1 MKILSLCFLLT
12 IPLLISAQEFDI
24 KSSENQTQLIELF
37 TSEGCSSCP
46 PADRWLSS
54 LKNQPGLWTEFIPI
68 AFHVDYWD
76 YIGWKDPFASA
87 QNSMRQRQHR
97 LSNNINSVYTPGVL
111 KAGKE
116 WRYWRNNNISPS
128 PTKVGTLQVSV
139 KEDLLKGH
147 FDNLVKLDD
156 YQVNVAL
163 VALDLETQVRAGENI
178 GKKLKHDF
186 VVIKHETYPAQASD
200 FTIALSD
207 GFLNSVHNNTAFI
220 AWIESDLVPIQAVGT
235 LLSL

>member
-1 MKILSLCFLLT
+1 MKIPSLCFLITL
-12 IPLLISAQEFDI
+12 PLLAFGKDFDI

-54 LKNQPGLWTEFIPI
+54 LKQQPGLWTDFIPL

-87 QNSMRQRQHR
+87 QHSMRQRQHR
-97 LSNNINSVYTPGVL
+97 LVNNINSVYTPGVL
-111 KAGKE
+111 KSGKE
-116 WRYWRNNNISPS
+116 WRYWRNKNITPS
-128 PTKVGTLQVSV
+128 PQKVGTLQVSV
-139 KEDLLKGH
+139 SNDLLKGH
-147 FDNLVKLDD
+147 FDNLTKLSD
-156 YQVNVAL
+156 YQVNVAM

-186 VVIKHETYPAQASD
+186 VVIKHHTYEAKNSD
-200 FTIALSD
+200 FSIKLADDFFNTD
-207 GFLNSVHNNTAFI
+207 HKNTAFV
-220 AWIESDLVPIQAVGT
+220 AWIEYDLVPIQAVGT
-235 LLSL
+235 LL